1 LWYQDKRFEVRLA
14 YNYRSKRAFQDSVGG
29 IAGLEEYE
37 APQRYLDA
45 SAAYKFSK
53 YAQVFA
59 DATNLTNEYQR
70 FYLVWPDQ
78 PGHSNFS
85 ERMFTV
91 GIRGQW

>member
-1 LWYQDKRFEVRLA
+1 MRMPVIC
-14 YNYRSKRAFQDSVGG
+14 V
-29 IAGLEEYE
+29 
-37 APQRYLDA
+37 A

-53 YAQVFA
+53 YAQLFV

-78 PGHSNFS
+78 FGHSNVA

-91 GIRGQW
+91 GLRGQW